1 MSSVNL
7 HKRFTLKNVE
17 IGYFNE
23 KPAATLGSGRSKSL
37 TFYYTTFHLICQEF
51 FIRQN
56 AQKIQRPQILWIFIQ
71 MNEYL
76 YKGGFRPLC

>member
-23 KPAATLGSGRSKSL
+23 NPADSLVVGRHKSL
-37 TFYYTTFHLICQEF
+37 TFYYITFHLICQEF

-56 AQKIQRPQILWIFIQ
+56 AQKFQRTQILWNFIQ
-71 MNEYL
+71 MNKYL
-76 YKGGFRPLC
+76 YKGGAFAPY

>member
-7 HKRFTLKNVE
+7 HKRFTPKNVE

-23 KPAATLGSGRSKSL
+23 KPADSLVVGRLKSP
-37 TFYYTTFHLICQEF
+37 TFYYTTLRSICQEF

-71 MNEYL
+71 INEYL